1 MQERPV
7 RAETTDNDAARGL
20 LPALYDSA
28 ADLAMRLERGLT
40 DAAAALT
47 PGEIGA
53 FNQILADARR
63 ALPDSA
69 ALREDVAD
77 IDEAT
82 RPADAYRALHT
93 TIVPTLHNALPPQA
107 YDERG

>member
-7 RAETTDNDAARGL
+7 RAENTDNDAARGL
-20 LPALYDSA
+20 LPSLYDSA
-28 ADLAMRLERGLT
+28 AAMAIRLERGLT
-40 DAAAALT
+40 DATAALT

-63 ALPDSA
+63 ILPDSV
-69 ALREDVAD
+69 ALREDVAE

-82 RPADAYRALHT
+82 RPADAYRVLNT
-93 TIVPTLHNALPPQA
+93 TIVPTLHNALPPRA